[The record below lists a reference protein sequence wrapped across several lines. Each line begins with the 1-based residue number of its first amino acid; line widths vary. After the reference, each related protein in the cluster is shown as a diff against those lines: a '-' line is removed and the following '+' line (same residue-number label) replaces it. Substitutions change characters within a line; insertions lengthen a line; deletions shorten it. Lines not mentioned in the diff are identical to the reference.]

1 MSEHAGNCGYVLH
14 GGACDCGLWEQ
25 SAVMFKHQ
33 ERIRELEAALHEIA
47 DFSEQFIMDDE
58 DGDER
63 MYKVN
68 QIADTALA
76 RDAAVTLSLK
86 LGTAEHEF
94 QNFHRL
100 LCKRFGYGHDPVDW
114 RRDQLSLIEH
124 IARLTWRPIETC
136 PSDVCVL
143 LYTPH
148 MHITNLERVEA
159 RVYHD
164 SRAGSWHAWATHWMP
179 LPCSPSRPDNLS
191 MATPPSDTSQN
202 RKAE

>member
-33 ERIRELEAALHEIA
+33 ERIRELETALHEIA

-76 RDAAVTLSLK
+76 CAAS
-86 LGTAEHEF
+86 GAITALDRGCEH
-94 QNFHRL
+94 
-100 LCKRFGYGHDPVDW
+100 G
-114 RRDQLSLIEH
+114 
-124 IARLTWRPIETC
+124 
-136 PSDVCVL
+136 
-143 LYTPH
+143 
-148 MHITNLERVEA
+148 
-159 RVYHD
+159 
-164 SRAGSWHAWATHWMP
+164 
-179 LPCSPSRPDNLS
+179 
-191 MATPPSDTSQN
+191 
-202 RKAE
+202 

>member
-1 MSEHAGNCGYVLH
+1 M
-14 GGACDCGLWEQ
+14 
-25 SAVMFKHQ
+25 KP
-33 ERIRELEAALHEIA
+33 EI
-47 DFSEQFIMDDE
+47 E
-58 DGDER
+58 DGMGFAGLVPTADER
-63 MYKVN
+63 REGSEVKRLGDRIM
-68 QIADTALA
+68 TLTREREEA

-179 LPCSPSRPDNLS
+179 LPCSPP
-191 MATPPSDTSQN
+191 TT
-202 RKAE
+202 